1 MGKMTPE
8 REAFLP
14 PAPASVASAQG
25 EPRFGTYQGELPE
38 VDLPKLQGQWS
49 PKRTTRLL
57 KRKRWH
63 YTFAATPE
71 VAAFFAVVDLGYTA
85 SAFAVA
91 VDLRERQPLC
101 DVSFLGA
108 PGPMV
113 ELGDKPGAG
122 LKACFRT
129 LGGRLSVRRDAE
141 DERYRVG
148 VDVSRLRTGSLQSF
162 QWNGDLLVAGGPPA
176 LTVIAPVEGDG
187 LVNVTMKRN
196 GLLSFGSLEAGGKR
210 FRLDGGVGGVDYT
223 QGYLARH
230 TAWRWAFA
238 AGRLADG
245 TPVGLNLVEGFNEST
260 GINENALW
268 LGNRLYSLGRAHF
281 EYDRNELM
289 NPWRVRTTDGAVDLR
304 FQPLY
309 VHREDHDFKVV
320 VSHFAQPLGLFE
332 GTVRVDGQT
341 YRLSGVPGV
350 TEDQDMLW

>member
-1 MGKMTPE
+1 MTPE
-8 REAFLP
+8 RELSLL
-14 PAPASVASAQG
+14 PAPASVATASG

-38 VDLPKLQGQWS
+38 VDLSRLKGRWAPAAA
-49 PKRTTRLL
+49 PARLL

-63 YTFAATPE
+63 YTLAATPE
-71 VAAFFAVVDLGYTA
+71 VLALFAVVDVGYSA
-85 SAFAVA
+85 NAFAVA
-91 VDLRERQPLC
+91 LDLKEQRPLC

-108 PGPMV
+108 PGPLAEV
-113 ELGDKPGAG
+113 GDKPGAG
-122 LKACFRT
+122 LTASFRT
-129 LGGRLSVRRDAE
+129 LGGRLTARRGED
-141 DERYRVG
+141 DERYHLQ

-187 LVNVTMKRN
+187 FVNVTQKRC
-196 GLLSFGSLEAGGKR
+196 GMLSFGSLEAGGKR
-210 FRLDGGVGGVDYT
+210 FRMDGGVGGTDYT

-230 TAWRWAFA
+230 TAWRWAFL

-245 TPVGLNLVEGFNEST
+245 TPVGINLVEGFNEST

-268 LGNRLYSLGRAHF
+268 LGQRLYPLGRARF
-281 EYDRNELM
+281 EYDRRELM
-289 NPWRVRTTDGAVDLR
+289 SPWRIRTDDGAVDLR

-332 GTVRVDGQT
+332 GTVRVGGQT
-341 YRLSGVPGV
+341 HRLSGVPGV

>member
-1 MGKMTPE
+1 MD
-8 REAFLP
+8 LL
-14 PAPASVASAQG
+14 PAPASVATASG

-38 VDLPKLQGQWS
+38 VDLSRLKGRWAPAAA
-49 PKRTTRLL
+49 PARLL

-63 YTFAATPE
+63 YTLAATPE
-71 VAAFFAVVDLGYTA
+71 VLALFAVVDVGYSA
-85 SAFAVA
+85 NAFAVA
-91 VDLRERQPLC
+91 LDLKEQRLLC

-108 PGPMV
+108 PGPLAEV
-113 ELGDKPGAG
+113 GDKPGAG
-122 LKACFRT
+122 LTASFRT
-129 LGGRLSVRRDAE
+129 LGGRLTARRGED
-141 DERYRVG
+141 DERYHLQ

-162 QWNGDLLVAGGPPA
+162 LWNGDLLVAGGPPA

-187 LVNVTMKRN
+187 FVNVTQKR
-196 GLLSFGSLEAGGKR
+196 GGMLSFGTLEAGGKR
-210 FRLDGGVGGVDYT
+210 FRLDGGVGGTDYT

-230 TAWRWAFA
+230 TAWRWAFL

-245 TPVGLNLVEGFNEST
+245 TPVGLNLVEGFNESS

-268 LGNRLYSLGRAHF
+268 LGSRLYPLGRAHF
-281 EYDRNELM
+281 EYDRRELM
-289 NPWRVRTTDGAVDLR
+289 SPWRIRTGDGAVDLR

-341 YRLSGVPGV
+341 HRLSGVPGV

>member
-1 MGKMTPE
+1 MTPE
-8 REAFLP
+8 RELDLL
-14 PAPASVASAQG
+14 PAPASVATASG

-38 VDLPKLQGQWS
+38 VDLSRLKGRWAPAAA
-49 PKRTTRLL
+49 PARLL

-63 YTFAATPE
+63 YTLAATPE
-71 VAAFFAVVDLGYTA
+71 VLALFAVVDVGYSA
-85 SAFAVA
+85 NAFAVA
-91 VDLRERQPLC
+91 LDLKEQRLLC

-108 PGPMV
+108 PGPLAEV
-113 ELGDKPGAG
+113 GDKPGAG
-122 LKACFRT
+122 LTASFRT
-129 LGGRLSVRRDAE
+129 LGGRLTARRGED
-141 DERYRVG
+141 DERYHLQ

-162 QWNGDLLVAGGPPA
+162 LWNGDLLVAGGPPA

-187 LVNVTMKRN
+187 FVNVTQKR
-196 GLLSFGSLEAGGKR
+196 GGMLSFGTLEAGGKR
-210 FRLDGGVGGVDYT
+210 FRLDGGVGGTDYT

-230 TAWRWAFA
+230 TAWRWAFL

-245 TPVGLNLVEGFNEST
+245 TPVGLNLVEGFNESS

-268 LGNRLYSLGRAHF
+268 LGSRLYPLGRAHF
-281 EYDRNELM
+281 EYDRRELM
-289 NPWRVRTTDGAVDLR
+289 SPWRIRTGDGAVDLR

-341 YRLSGVPGV
+341 HRLSGVPGV

>member
-1 MGKMTPE
+1 MTPE
-8 REAFLP
+8 RDALLP
-14 PAPASVASAQG
+14 AAPTSVATTQG

-38 VDLPKLQGQWS
+38 VDLPKLLGRWA
-49 PKRTTRLL
+49 PARATRLL

-71 VAAFFAVVDLGYTA
+71 VAALFAVVDLGYSA

-91 VDLRERQPLC
+91 IDLKERRPLC

-113 ELGDKPGAG
+113 ALGDKPGAG
-122 LKACFRT
+122 LSASFRT
-129 LGGRLSVRRDAE
+129 LGGKLAIRRGEE
-141 DERYRVG
+141 DERYQVE
-148 VDVSRLRTGSLQSF
+148 VDVSRVRTGSLNTF
-162 QWNGDLLVAGGPPA
+162 QWAGELLVAGGPPA

-210 FRLDGGVGGVDYT
+210 FRLDGGVGGIDYT

-245 TPVGLNLVEGFNEST
+245 TPVGLNLVEGFNESNAEA
-260 GINENALW
+260 NENALW
-268 LGNRLYSLGRAHF
+268 LGDRLYPLARARF
-281 EYDRNELM
+281 EYDAKDLLA
-289 NPWRVRTTDGAVDLR
+289 PWRMTTVDGAVDLR
-304 FQPLY
+304 FQPIH
-309 VHREDHDFKVV
+309 VHREERNLRLI
-320 VSHFAQPLGLFE
+320 VSHFAQPVGFFE
-332 GTVRVDGQT
+332 GTVKVGSRTLQ
-341 YRLSGVPGV
+341 LSQVPGV
-350 TEDQDMLW
+350 SEDQDMLW